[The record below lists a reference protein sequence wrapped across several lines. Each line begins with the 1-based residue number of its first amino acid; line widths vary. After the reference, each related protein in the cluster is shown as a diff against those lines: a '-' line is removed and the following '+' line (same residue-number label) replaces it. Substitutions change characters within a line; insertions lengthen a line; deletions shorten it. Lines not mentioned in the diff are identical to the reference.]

1 MSTKNIEQDLSDLIV
16 RIALVEGQ
24 PLIRSQAGFE
34 ERCRGSVQKI
44 GEATQI
50 IEPWLAAFSE
60 AVFATQRELE
70 STPTARYSAV
80 LQDVKHQISYLT
92 FEGFM
97 SVVPWKWLEHYPRYF
112 KAIAYRLDKIRSGAA
127 SRDTESMSIVST
139 LWAKWLEKKSET
151 TRTPTAAAEAEFRWM
166 LEELRVGQ
174 FAQPLG
180 TSVKVSPQRCEKLL

>member
-1 MSTKNIEQDLSDLIV
+1 MIARL
-16 RIALVEGQ
+16 ALVENQ
-24 PLIRSQAGFE
+24 PLIRTQAEFE

-44 GEATQI
+44 GEATQS

-70 STPTARYSAV
+70 STPPARYSTV
-80 LQDVKHQISYLT
+80 LQDVKHQIGYLT
-92 FEGFM
+92 FEGFL
-97 SVVPWKWLEHYPRYF
+97 SAVPWKWLEHYPRYF
-112 KAIAYRLDKIRSGAA
+112 KAIAYRLERIRGGAGP
-127 SRDTESMSIVST
+127 RDTGIDVDRVD
-139 LWAKWLEKKSET
+139 LVGPVAEKQPET
-151 TRTPTAAAEAEFRWM
+151 ARTPTAAADSGFRWM